1 MDPVPLLL
9 SEISAFGYAHVN
21 EKVEV
26 NEIKRKH
33 NVENYIRVSIG
44 CPELE
49 PDVFHFRW
57 SDVTLFRNFMSNFY
71 FDSVIFLPSKPK
83 LVKV

>member
-44 CPELE
+44 GPQLG
-49 PDVFHFRW
+49 PSAFHFRW
-57 SDVTLFRNFMSNFY
+57 
-71 FDSVIFLPSKPK
+71 
-83 LVKV
+83 

>member
-44 CPELE
+44 GQELG
-49 PDVFHFRW
+49 
-57 SDVTLFRNFMSNFY
+57 
-71 FDSVIFLPSKPK
+71 
-83 LVKV
+83 

>member
-33 NVENYIRVSIG
+33 NVENYIRVSKLAYGLLGPVISPTRACIG
-44 CPELE
+44 GNELIN
-49 PDVFHFRW
+49 
-57 SDVTLFRNFMSNFY
+57 S
-71 FDSVIFLPSKPK
+71 
-83 LVKV
+83 

>member
-44 CPELE
+44 GQEF
-49 PDVFHFRW
+49 VFLDGLV
-57 SDVTLFRNFMSNFY
+57 STIGGN
-71 FDSVIFLPSKPK
+71 K
-83 LVKV
+83 LIRYYADGRT

>member
-44 CPELE
+44 GQKLE
-49 PDVFHFRW
+49 PPAIHFTRW
-57 SDVTLFRNFMSNFY
+57 EITLSR
-71 FDSVIFLPSKPK
+71 
-83 LVKV
+83 

>member
-44 CPELE
+44 SPELE

-57 SDVTLFRNFMSNFY
+57 SDITHSH
-71 FDSVIFLPSKPK
+71 FDSVIFSPSKPK
-83 LVKV
+83 LAKV

>member
-57 SDVTLFRNFMSNFY
+57 
-71 FDSVIFLPSKPK
+71 
-83 LVKV
+83 